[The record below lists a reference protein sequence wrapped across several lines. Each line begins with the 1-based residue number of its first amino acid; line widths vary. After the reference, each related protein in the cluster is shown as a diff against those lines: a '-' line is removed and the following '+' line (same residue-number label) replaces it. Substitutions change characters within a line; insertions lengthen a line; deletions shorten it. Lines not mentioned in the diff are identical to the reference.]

1 MTEIKKRDT
10 IEIKKKKK
18 SYQKKPNI
26 FDNRMNK
33 GTYKTSISLL
43 GPKKVNP
50 KIEDDRIRILTI
62 GGFEEVGKNMMAVE
76 SKDSIYIFDAGF
88 EFATDEEAP
97 GIDYTL
103 PNIQHL
109 KENKHKIKA
118 LIITHGHLDH
128 IGAIPFLMEE
138 LGNPPIYCRKLTS
151 LLIKKRM
158 EEFPNIPEIKIF
170 VVDFKDNLKI
180 GELSFEF
187 FEVTHSIPDSMG
199 ISIKT
204 KFGNIVITGDLKLTH
219 TDGEP
224 SEKEKSV
231 WGKIASEKNVVLI
244 SDSTNCENRGWSVQE
259 STVLKN
265 IENLIKTAPS
275 RIIIATFASQFERMM
290 AFMRIAEKLGKKIV
304 LEGRSVKTN
313 MEIAKK
319 AEYYTPQKHTI
330 IKASD
335 VDQYPSDKI
344 VIVCTG
350 GQGEEYAAL
359 PRIARKEH
367 KFIKLNN
374 RDTIILSS
382 SIIPGNEPT
391 VRSLK
396 DKLMRHDVN
405 LIHYKTA
412 EVHSTGHGNSE
423 ELAWIIRQVKPAFF
437 IPAYGYHSMLKEHRK
452 IAIDNGNMNPE
463 QIIVPDNGSVI
474 EITSPEKAKI
484 LPIKIPAY
492 SLYVDGY
499 SVSNMKKAVISDR
512 KLLAKDGFLNI
523 IVLINIKK
531 KRLQKSPDILSRGFV
546 YLKESQGLL
555 TETRNIINRLSETE
569 IKLTDGGKIN
579 VERLK
584 EKIHQ
589 KLEAF
594 FIQKT
599 NKKPIIIPVVLVV

>member
-231 WGKIASEKNVVLI
+231 
-244 SDSTNCENRGWSVQE
+244 
-259 STVLKN
+259 
-265 IENLIKTAPS
+265 
-275 RIIIATFASQFERMM
+275 
-290 AFMRIAEKLGKKIV
+290 
-304 LEGRSVKTN
+304 
-313 MEIAKK
+313 
-319 AEYYTPQKHTI
+319 
-330 IKASD
+330 
-335 VDQYPSDKI
+335 
-344 VIVCTG
+344 
-350 GQGEEYAAL
+350 
-359 PRIARKEH
+359 
-367 KFIKLNN
+367 
-374 RDTIILSS
+374 
-382 SIIPGNEPT
+382 
-391 VRSLK
+391 
-396 DKLMRHDVN
+396 
-405 LIHYKTA
+405 
-412 EVHSTGHGNSE
+412 
-423 ELAWIIRQVKPAFF
+423 
-437 IPAYGYHSMLKEHRK
+437 
-452 IAIDNGNMNPE
+452 
-463 QIIVPDNGSVI
+463 
-474 EITSPEKAKI
+474 
-484 LPIKIPAY
+484 
-492 SLYVDGY
+492 
-499 SVSNMKKAVISDR
+499 
-512 KLLAKDGFLNI
+512 
-523 IVLINIKK
+523 
-531 KRLQKSPDILSRGFV
+531 
-546 YLKESQGLL
+546 
-555 TETRNIINRLSETE
+555 
-569 IKLTDGGKIN
+569 
-579 VERLK
+579 
-584 EKIHQ
+584 
-589 KLEAF
+589 
-594 FIQKT
+594 
-599 NKKPIIIPVVLVV
+599 